1 MKNIKQTI
9 IGVFAIIGVLAIA
22 SSFTNES
29 EVNNQSE
36 GDWAVENAGLAA
48 GYLYNKQTGEAYYLQ
63 KDNKQVLKIKR

>member
-22 SSFTNES
+22 SSFTNKS

-36 GDWAVENAGLAA
+36 GDWAVLETASGVPA
-48 GYLYNKQTGEAYYLQ
+48 GYLYNKRTGEAFYLQ
-63 KDNKQVLKIKR
+63 KEKKTKL